1 MVRAPQILCVGRR
14 RVPLL
19 GSLYGGLVVLARETA
34 RVGRY
39 VGLAEAVQADFL
51 EYVEQEGVVQP
62 MLSLRVNSRI
72 SGYVERIVAEEGAR
86 VRQGDTL
93 LVLSNPA
100 ALLFVPGVVCYVQSL
115 LLEPVF
121 RKYSAAECPAQA
133 THVLP

>member
-39 VGLAEAVQADFL
+39 VGTGRSRAGRLSGIRGAGGGGAAHALLAREQSDKRLRGAHRGRRGRTGAAGRHVVGAVQ
-51 EYVEQEGVVQP
+51 
-62 MLSLRVNSRI
+62 SRAV
-72 SGYVERIVAEEGAR
+72 GRDGGA
-86 VRQGDTL
+86 G
-93 LVLSNPA
+93 
-100 ALLFVPGVVCYVQSL
+100 
-115 LLEPVF
+115 
-121 RKYSAAECPAQA
+121 ECPAQA